1 MSLSKRL
8 ILEARCLGKKR
19 NGSMNM
25 NDTTALLSLLKL
37 RLNIEHPSVEESYVY
52 GYDAAAAG
60 VPEEDNPFQLN
71 TREYDHWSEGW
82 WAGFYDEKP
91 IFSLDETVDSQSAP
105 QPLQVAN
112 DHIFSDTMG
121 NLLVK
126 VLEISSVI
134 GVAALVGYQVLE
146 LVA

>member
-1 MSLSKRL
+1 MS
-8 ILEARCLGKKR
+8 
-19 NGSMNM
+19 
-25 NDTTALLSLLKL
+25 DTTALLSLLKL
-37 RLNIEHPSVEESYVY
+37 RLNIEHPDVEESYVY
-52 GYDAAAAG
+52 GYDAGTAG

-91 IFSLDETVDSQSAP
+91 TFSLDEPDQAQSAP

-112 DHIFSDTMG
+112 DHVFSDAMG

-134 GVAALVGYQVLE
+134 GVAALVGYQVLD